1 MKTIL
6 PLVAL
11 VVAMGWGDAAWAAPG
26 APAAAGDGAEP
37 LPDAPLVLE
46 ARPASVQLS
55 RSVNFD
61 QDGNISNEHNSLS
74 INLNIV
80 YDDAIRPVAYGDLEL
95 TRVITSSGE
104 RLDFDPDQ
112 NSRGARR
119 IHRNRRQ
126 DGRPFFNSYFNLPVP
141 ERPCESIRLI
151 EGQMTL
157 TLPHGEIK
165 QATLAPWSRFVDQR
179 VRVTN
184 VPGSMIVLRKQENGN
199 VKIEFDR
206 ALDQQV
212 TEVVFVDG
220 KNAPLEARQQG
231 SGSGG
236 SLAYRYY
243 AVDVP
248 DDGGVWVRLYPQT
261 RQQRAS
267 FAARDVPM
275 PGGADG
281 QPAFDLAV
289 KAVDLGQVNAEAR
302 PEALEV
308 EIVGEVKE

>member
-1 MKTIL
+1 MKTLL
-6 PLVAL
+6 PLAGL
-11 VVAMGWGDAAWAAPG
+11 VSIVGWGGAAWAAPG
-26 APAAAGDGAEP
+26 APAVVGDDAGP

-46 ARPASVQLS
+46 ARPSSVQVS

-61 QDGNISNEHNSLS
+61 QDGNIRNEHDSLS
-74 INLNIV
+74 VNLNII

-112 NSRGARR
+112 NNRGARR
-119 IHRNRRQ
+119 IHRNRQQ

-141 ERPCESIRLI
+141 EQPCESIRLI
-151 EGQMTL
+151 EGRVTL

-165 QATLAPWSRFVDQR
+165 QAALAPWSRFVDRR

-184 VPGSMIVLRKQENGN
+184 VPGSIIVLRKQENGN

-267 FAARDVPM
+267 FAARGVPM
-275 PGGADG
+275 PGGAAG
-281 QPAFDLAV
+281 RPAFDLAV

-308 EIVGEVKE
+308 EIIGEAKE